1 MIWLVGSLV
10 GIGLV
15 LCAQALLGARL
26 RGPAGSFMILQCFY
40 ISMAWLVRPL
50 VLLVV
55 QPSPRRDDQIAD
67 PRFAWLGYDVR
78 RPLHTLAARLAGLG
92 ELLCRLFRLP
102 QPRAHVDVGGEH
114 ADCRDHRSVDDGLD
128 ISVRVDRAPG
138 ERNSRDPLDAGRGG
152 CGRVHLLWPERSGE
166 PEKVCS
172 AWPWWLAVSSTGR

>member
-1 MIWLVGSLV
+1 MIWLEARV

-67 PRFAWLGYDVR
+67 PRFAWLGYDVVLSTLL
-78 RPLHTLAARLAGLG
+78 PLALLGLVSCFAVFFLAATTCARGRWRRA
-92 ELLCRLFRLP
+92 CRLSGSSF
-102 QPRAHVDVGGEH
+102 
-114 ADCRDHRSVDDGLD
+114 
-128 ISVRVDRAPG
+128 
-138 ERNSRDPLDAGRGG
+138 
-152 CGRVHLLWPERSGE
+152 CG
-166 PEKVCS
+166 
-172 AWPWWLAVSSTGR
+172 